1 MSRRIENTCSVEAVS
16 SAPVGSSATM
26 ISGRLESARNGD
38 ALALTAGELVGTLVR
53 VLFKSERAEQGKAAL
68 AHLGFRH
75 NARGTHRQQHIVERG
90 ELRQQ
95 ELKLGTQSR
104 IWLGGHRPGPK
115 C

>member
-1 MSRRIENTCSVEAVS
+1 
-16 SAPVGSSATM
+16 
-26 ISGRLESARNGD
+26 LESARNGD